1 MIIDKIN
8 TSYDG
13 KQLKTT
19 IDVNACD
26 CEIETLYEAVG
37 QDINICSMCDG
48 CCDGKYD
55 DELPEPIFGG
65 AFYNE
70 DDTLIY
76 IEKVIYSKP
85 NVIVLWSDGTKTRST
100 CDENDVWNPELG
112 LTLSVMKKIMNQ
124 NFVSKLF
131 RDWAVESSVFEL
143 MSNKSEKTTR
153 VITLKDVR
161 RNSKDTKDVKEFIK
175 AISSNSNNE

>member
-19 IDVNACD
+19 IDVNACG

-37 QDINICSMCDG
+37 QDINICNMCDG

-70 DDTLIY
+70 DDILIY
-76 IEKVIYSKP
+76 IEKVIYNNP

-100 CDENDVWNPELG
+100 CDKEDFWNPELG
-112 LTLSVMKKIMNQ
+112 LTLSVMKKVMGQ

-131 RDWAVESSVFEL
+131 RDWTVESSVFEL
-143 MSNKSEKTTR
+143 IPNNGEKTAK

-161 RNSKDTKDVKEFIK
+161 RNSKDTKDAKEFINS
-175 AISSNSNNE
+175 ISSKDEK